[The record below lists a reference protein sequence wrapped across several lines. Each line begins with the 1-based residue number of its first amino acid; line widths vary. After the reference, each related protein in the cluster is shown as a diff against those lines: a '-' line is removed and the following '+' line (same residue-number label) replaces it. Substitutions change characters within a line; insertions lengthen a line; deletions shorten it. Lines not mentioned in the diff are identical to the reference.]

1 MTRTVGIVGLGAM
14 GSAFATNLVAAGFD
28 VLGHDIDP
36 SRADRLRDHGVRAT
50 SLDEVGR
57 AAEVIVTSL
66 PSVSALE
73 EVVAGLE
80 TAGGEGDTRRRVLAE
95 TGTLP
100 VSAKESAARRLGERG
115 FTVLDTP
122 ISGTGAQART
132 RDLAVYASGDRA
144 VVESC
149 RDVFAG
155 FARSCHYVG
164 EFGTGMTVKL
174 VANLLV
180 AVHNVAAAEA
190 LLLGR
195 RAGVDPRMLLD
206 VLTDGAGTSRMLEVR
221 GPLMLAGEYEPA
233 TATVG
238 MFEKDLALISS
249 LAAAHE
255 SPTPLL
261 AASEPLYST
270 AAAQGRRAQDAAS
283 VMAVLETWATRS
295 AAGPGET

>member
-28 VLGHDIDP
+28 VLGHDIDS
-36 SRADRLRDHGVRAT
+36 SRADRLRDHGVRVA
-50 SLDEVGR
+50 SLAELGR
-57 AAEVIVTSL
+57 AAEVIVTAL
-66 PSVSALE
+66 PSVPALE
-73 EVVAGLE
+73 DVVAGLQA
-80 TAGGEGDTRRRVLAE
+80 AGGEADTHRRVLAE
-95 TGTLP
+95 ASTLP

-115 FTVLDTP
+115 FSVLDTP

-132 RDLAVYASGDRA
+132 RDLAVYASGDPA

-164 EFGTGMTVKL
+164 AFGTGMTVKL

-195 RAGVDPRMLLD
+195 RAGIDPQTLLD

-233 TATVG
+233 TASVG

-261 AASEPLYST
+261 AASEPLYS
-270 AAAQGRRAQDAAS
+270 AAAAEGRRAQDAAS
-283 VMAVLETWATRS
+283 VMAVLETWTTKTAS
-295 AAGPGET
+295 DLGG

>member
-1 MTRTVGIVGLGAM
+1 MTRTVGVVGLGAM
-14 GSAFATNLVAAGFD
+14 GSAFATNLASAGFD
-28 VLGHDIDP
+28 VLGHDVDQA
-36 SRADRLRDHGVRAT
+36 RADRLRDHGVRAT
-50 SLDEVGR
+50 SLDELGR
-57 AAEVIVTSL
+57 QAEVVVTSL
-66 PSVSALE
+66 PSVSALND
-73 EVVAGLE
+73 VVAGLE
-80 TAGGEGDTRRRVLAE
+80 VVDGQDPPQRRVLAE
-95 TGTLP
+95 AGTLP
-100 VSAKESAARRLGERG
+100 VSAKEAAASRLGARG

-122 ISGTGAQART
+122 ISGTGAQALT

-144 VVESC
+144 AVDSC

-190 LLLGR
+190 LLLGQ
-195 RAGVDPRMLLD
+195 RAGVDSQTLLD

-261 AASEPLYST
+261 AASAPLYSE
-270 AAAQGRRAQDAAS
+270 AAAEGRRAQDAAS
-283 VMAVLETWATRS
+283 VMAVLERWATQGV
-295 AAGPGET
+295 ANPAG